1 MGNRLSIACMGTAA
15 DQEEEEEKKLGTGI
29 WDEVSSGRINYGMR
43 RRGAPEDELIIEQQA
58 LAMALHHQ
66 QKAQMRKLQ
75 RSLSQQEF
83 RSNSNPSPLIPST
96 RIQDRTLESIDEGK
110 LSCGDNGSNF
120 EFKRSSSARPRRRN
134 DAVLKP
140 QELLNGTNGTK
151 AIKLSLSLPSL
162 ATCRSLQ
169 LSKES
174 NMNSCCSR
182 VCKLRIKCLFP
193 ILLVERSC
201 APDGGRRRLVGNE
214 RHSPS
219 AWSGDG
225 GLVLV

>member
-1 MGNRLSIACMGTAA
+1 MQHPANLQIMGNRLSIACMGTAA
-15 DQEEEEEKKLGTGI
+15 DQEEEEKKLGTGI

-120 EFKRSSSARPRRRN
+120 EFKRSSSARPRRGN

-140 QELLNGTNGTK
+140 QELLHGTNGTK
-151 AIKLSLSLPSL
+151 AIKFSDLCLSVSLSLLLSCYVQEL
-162 ATCRSLQ
+162 AT
-169 LSKES
+169 
-174 NMNSCCSR
+174 
-182 VCKLRIKCLFP
+182 
-193 ILLVERSC
+193 VERIEHEFLLLKGMQ
-201 APDGGRRRLVGNE
+201 AQN
-214 RHSPS
+214 
-219 AWSGDG
+219 
-225 GLVLV
+225 

>member
-15 DQEEEEEKKLGTGI
+15 DQEEEEKKKLGTGI

-120 EFKRSSSARPRRRN
+120 EFKRSSSVRPRRGN

-151 AIKLSLSLPSL
+151 AIKFSLSLSLSLSLVQEL
-162 ATCRSLQ
+162 ATV
-169 LSKES
+169 E
-174 NMNSCCSR
+174 
-182 VCKLRIKCLFP
+182 RIKHEF
-193 ILLVERSC
+193 LLLKGMQ
-201 APDGGRRRLVGNE
+201 AQN
-214 RHSPS
+214 
-219 AWSGDG
+219 
-225 GLVLV
+225 

>member
-1 MGNRLSIACMGTAA
+1 MGTAA

-29 WDEVSSGRINYGMR
+29 WDEASSGRINYGVR
-43 RRGAPEDELIIEQQA
+43 RRGAPEDELIIEQRA

-83 RSNSNPSPLIPST
+83 RSNSNASPLIPST
-96 RIQDRTLESIDEGK
+96 RIQDRELVSIDEGE
-110 LSCGDNGSNF
+110 LSCGNNGSNF
-120 EFKRSSSARPRRRN
+120 EFKRSSSDRPRRGN

-151 AIKLSLSLPSL
+151 AIKLSDLSLSLSLSSSL

-182 VCKLRIKCLFP
+182 VFKLRINVGFQFCLQKGVVH
-193 ILLVERSC
+193 LM
-201 APDGGRRRLVGNE
+201 AVGVDSLE
-214 RHSPS
+214 TKDIVL
-219 AWSGDG
+219 GDG

>member
-1 MGNRLSIACMGTAA
+1 MGTAA
-15 DQEEEEEKKLGTGI
+15 DQEEKKLDTGI

-120 EFKRSSSARPRRRN
+120 EFKRSSSARPRRGN

-151 AIKLSLSLPSL
+151 AIKISLSLSLSLLSCYVQEL
-162 ATCRSLQ
+162 ATV
-169 LSKES
+169 E
-174 NMNSCCSR
+174 
-182 VCKLRIKCLFP
+182 RIKHEF
-193 ILLVERSC
+193 LLLKGMQ
-201 APDGGRRRLVGNE
+201 AQN
-214 RHSPS
+214 
-219 AWSGDG
+219 
-225 GLVLV
+225 

>member
-1 MGNRLSIACMGTAA
+1 MQHPANLQIMGNRLSIACMGTAA
-15 DQEEEEEKKLGTGI
+15 DQEEKKLDTGI

-120 EFKRSSSARPRRRN
+120 EFKRSSSARPRRGN

-151 AIKLSLSLPSL
+151 AIKISLSLSLSLLSCYVQEL
-162 ATCRSLQ
+162 ATV
-169 LSKES
+169 E
-174 NMNSCCSR
+174 
-182 VCKLRIKCLFP
+182 RIKHEF
-193 ILLVERSC
+193 LLLKGMQ
-201 APDGGRRRLVGNE
+201 AQN
-214 RHSPS
+214 
-219 AWSGDG
+219 
-225 GLVLV
+225 